1 MSGTVKPQDPQVH
14 VVPSGENPDLETLQR
29 LVGGLIQPIYYKPGK
44 VMWVNEEGL
53 LLGLP
58 LNMLASA
65 IAGQPV
71 VGPVVLMD
79 DTEE

>member
-1 MSGTVKPQDPQVH
+1 MAETVKPQDPEVH
-14 VVPSGENPDLETLQR
+14 VVPSGQNPDLKTLQG
-29 LVGGLIQPIYYKPGK
+29 LVGGLIQPIYYQPGK

-71 VGPVVLMD
+71 VGPVVIMD
-79 DTEE
+79 DEEQ